1 MRFGA
6 ALRHLLRRQRFRQ
19 LFAVRVTSQFS
30 DGVFQVALASYVLFS
45 PERQPD
51 AASIAA
57 ALASVLLPFSVLGPF
72 VGVFLDRWSRRQVL
86 LVSNLV

>member
-57 ALASVLLPFSVLGPF
+57 ALAMDAGVA
-72 VGVFLDRWSRRQVL
+72 VGIQPAYRQHTAR
-86 LVSNLV
+86 SPIPRFRA